1 MELWILIGAVIA
13 LIAFG
18 LYRYFK
24 SKKIMSTLTEEEF
37 RQGYRKAQ
45 LIDVRE
51 PKEFE
56 GGHILG
62 ARNIPL
68 SQMKNRLIE
77 IRKDKP
83 VYLYCQ
89 SGARS
94 TRAAMLLNKKII
106 KILMFCKAVLKNGE
120 EKLKLKV
127 KIKIRPESQGYNP
140 AFRSYFFELYSITLL
155 T

>member
-1 MELWILIGAVIA
+1 MELWILLGAIIFLIG
-13 LIAFG
+13 FG
-18 LYRYFK
+18 IFRYLK
-24 SKKIMSTLTEEEF
+24 ARKVLKTLTEDEF

-51 PKEFE
+51 PKEFD

-68 SQMKNRLIE
+68 SQMRNRLVE

-94 TRAAMLLNKKII
+94 TRAALMLDKKGYKELNQLQGGFKKW
-106 KILMFCKAVLKNGE
+106 NG
-120 EKLKLKV
+120 
-127 KIKIRPESQGYNP
+127 KIKKKN
-140 AFRSYFFELYSITLL
+140 
-155 T
+155 

>member
-1 MELWILIGAVIA
+1 MDLWILIGAIVF

-18 LYRYFK
+18 IFRFLKAR
-24 SKKIMSTLTEEEF
+24 KILTTLSEEEF

-51 PKEFE
+51 PKEFD

-68 SQMKNRLIE
+68 SQMRNRLIE

-89 SGARS
+89 VAHALRVQ
-94 TRAAMLLNKKII
+94 L
-106 KILMFCKAVLKNGE
+106 
-120 EKLKLKV
+120 
-127 KIKIRPESQGYNP
+127 
-140 AFRSYFFELYSITLL
+140 
-155 T
+155 

>member
-1 MELWILIGAVIA
+1 MNWWVLLGIIVV
-13 LIAFG
+13 LIAFSV
-18 LYRYFK
+18 YRYMK
-24 SKKIMSTLTEEEF
+24 SKRILTTLTEDEF
-37 RQGYRKAQ
+37 KQGYRKAQ

-51 PKEFE
+51 PKEFD

-68 SQMKNRLIE
+68 SQMRNRTAE

-94 TRAAMLLNKKII
+94 TRAAMLLNKKGY
-106 KILMFCKAVLKNGE
+106 KDLNHLQGGFKKWSG
-120 EKLKLKV
+120 
-127 KIKIRPESQGYNP
+127 KIK
-140 AFRSYFFELYSITLL
+140 AKK
-155 T
+155 

>member
-1 MELWILIGAVIA
+1 
-13 LIAFG
+13 
-18 LYRYFK
+18 
-24 SKKIMSTLTEEEF
+24 MSTLTEEEF

-51 PKEFE
+51 PKEFD

-68 SQMKNRLIE
+68 SQLRNRLVE

-94 TRAAMLLNKKII
+94 TRAAILLNKKGY
-106 KILMFCKAVLKNGE
+106 KDLNTLQGGFKKWSG
-120 EKLKLKV
+120 
-127 KIKIRPESQGYNP
+127 KIKSKK
-140 AFRSYFFELYSITLL
+140 
-155 T
+155 

>member
-1 MELWILIGAVIA
+1 MELWILIGALAAI
-13 LIAFG
+13 IAFG
-18 LYRYFK
+18 VYRFFK
-24 SKKIMSTLTEEEF
+24 ARKIMDTLTEDEF
-37 RQGYRKAQ
+37 REGYRKAQ

-51 PKEFE
+51 SKEFD

-68 SQMKNRLIE
+68 SQMKNRLVE

-94 TRAAMLLNKKII
+94 ARAAMMLHKKGYEDLNMLQGGFKKWS
-106 KILMFCKAVLKNGE
+106 G
-120 EKLKLKV
+120 
-127 KIKIRPESQGYNP
+127 KIK
-140 AFRSYFFELYSITLL
+140 TKK
-155 T
+155 

>member
-1 MELWILIGAVIA
+1 MDLWILIGAAV
-13 LIAFG
+13 LLVAFG
-18 LYRYFK
+18 LYRFFK
-24 SKKIMSTLTEEEF
+24 ARKIMNTLTEEEF

-51 PKEFE
+51 PKEFD

-68 SQMKNRLIE
+68 SQMRNRLVE

-94 TRAAMLLNKKII
+94 TRAAMLLNKKGYED
-106 KILMFCKAVLKNGE
+106 LNVLQGGFKKWTG
-120 EKLKLKV
+120 
-127 KIKIRPESQGYNP
+127 KIKSKK
-140 AFRSYFFELYSITLL
+140 
-155 T
+155 

>member
-1 MELWILIGAVIA
+1 MELWILIGAIVF

-18 LYRYFK
+18 VYRFLK
-24 SKKIMSTLTEEEF
+24 ARKILTTLSEDEF

-51 PKEFE
+51 PKEFD

-68 SQMKNRLIE
+68 SQMRNRLIE

-94 TRAAMLLNKKII
+94 TRAALMLNKKGYSNLNQLQGGF
-106 KILMFCKAVLKNGE
+106 KKWNG
-120 EKLKLKV
+120 
-127 KIKIRPESQGYNP
+127 KIK
-140 AFRSYFFELYSITLL
+140 TKK
-155 T
+155 

>member
-1 MELWILIGAVIA
+1 MELWILLGALVLI
-13 LIAFG
+13 IAFG
-18 LYRYFK
+18 LYRFFK
-24 SKKIMSTLTEEEF
+24 ARKIMTTLSENEF
-37 RQGYRKAQ
+37 REGYRKAQ

-51 PKEFE
+51 PKEFD

-68 SQMKNRLIE
+68 SQMRNRLIE

-94 TRAAMLLNKKII
+94 TRAAMMLHKQGYEDLNMLEGGFKKWT
-106 KILMFCKAVLKNGE
+106 G
-120 EKLKLKV
+120 
-127 KIKIRPESQGYNP
+127 KIK
-140 AFRSYFFELYSITLL
+140 AKK
-155 T
+155 

>member
-1 MELWILIGAVIA
+1 MELWILIVAAV
-13 LIAFG
+13 LLVVFG
-18 LYRYFK
+18 LYRFFK
-24 SKKIMSTLTEEEF
+24 ARKIMSTLTEEEF

-51 PKEFE
+51 PNEFD

-68 SQMKNRLIE
+68 SQMRNRLIE

-94 TRAAMLLNKKII
+94 TRAAMMLNKKGYQD
-106 KILMFCKAVLKNGE
+106 LNVLQGGFKKWTG
-120 EKLKLKV
+120 
-127 KIKIRPESQGYNP
+127 KIK
-140 AFRSYFFELYSITLL
+140 AKK
-155 T
+155 